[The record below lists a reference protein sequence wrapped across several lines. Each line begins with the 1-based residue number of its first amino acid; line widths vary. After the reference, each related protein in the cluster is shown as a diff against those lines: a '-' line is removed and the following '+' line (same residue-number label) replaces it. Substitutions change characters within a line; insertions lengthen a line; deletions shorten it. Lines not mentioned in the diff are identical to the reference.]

1 MVIFAHRRALKPN
14 VYAIM
19 SDQLKLEL
27 KIEVGPNS
35 FTPLKIEQ
43 FVSLILKK

>member
-27 KIEVGPNS
+27 EIETPQKFTSSKIE
-35 FTPLKIEQ
+35 E
-43 FVSLILKK
+43 FVELILKK